1 MGTTAMAEDTG
12 RWVTASVGNTG
23 FRVDILAGSHALTA
37 DEPVSLGG
45 TDHGPTPYEYMLAA
59 LGSCM
64 VMTLRMYA
72 DRKGWP
78 LTGATLQLRSG
89 SSHEIDCENCETKK
103 VGIGNIDRR
112 ITLHGTLT
120 DEQRA
125 RLLQIVD
132 RCPVKQTME
141 RGMTFSPIVTERQR

>member
-1 MGTTAMAEDTG
+1 MSVPGNKSPEDAG
-12 RWVTASVGNTG
+12 RWVTASVGSTG

-45 TDHGPTPYEYMLAA
+45 TDSGPTPYEFMLSA

-72 DRKGWP
+72 DRKGWQ
-78 LTGATLQLRSG
+78 LTGATIQLRSG
-89 SSHEIDCENCETKK
+89 SSHEVDCENCETEK
-103 VGIGNIDRR
+103 VDIGRIDRR
-112 ITLHGTLT
+112 LVLHGALT

-125 RLLQIVD
+125 RLLQVVD
-132 RCPVKQTME
+132 RCPVKQSLE
-141 RGMTFSPIVTERQR
+141 RGMTFSPLETGP